1 MEFHPALHMKSSCKY
16 ASPLIQILADSQI
29 QKQIVSSLPRLPAV
43 TTHISKFAVLFV
55 SAVGHG
61 KLRLLPPSPT
71 ALTPFHTFLCQ
82 CALVR
87 WRVPCD
93 LGLSFS
99 SFYSSA
105 AVSAGFIPSTYL
117 TVLSWATPIEKAH
130 K

>member
-1 MEFHPALHMKSSCKY
+1 MKAACKF
-16 ASPLIQILADSQI
+16 ASPLIQILAGSQI
-29 QKQIVSSLPRLPAV
+29 QKQIVPSLPRLPAV
-43 TTHISKFAVLFV
+43 RTHISRFAVPFV

-61 KLRLLPPSPT
+61 KLSLLPPSPT
-71 ALTPFHTFLCQ
+71 ALTPFHAFLCQ
-82 CALVR
+82 CALGR

-105 AVSAGFIPSTYL
+105 AVSTGFMPSTYL